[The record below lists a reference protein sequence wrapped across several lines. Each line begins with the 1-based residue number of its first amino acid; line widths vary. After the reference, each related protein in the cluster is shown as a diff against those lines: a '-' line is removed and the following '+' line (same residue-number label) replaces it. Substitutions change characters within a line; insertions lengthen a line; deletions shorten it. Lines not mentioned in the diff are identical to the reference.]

1 MCFLGANRN
10 FPILRYKFSA
20 LVENAAG
27 LESCEGS
34 SCGRGDRPDPT
45 EPPARELRYCWM
57 R

>member
-20 LVENAAG
+20 LAENAAG